1 MQDSRFVCS
10 SKISEMLGEPV
21 ECFPRADFNTRIDH
35 GVTNL
40 ARRMDNCIRKRS
52 LPVFFD
58 EGHRVDGFT
67 SSNDSVDSMRSDQA
81 SAPGHTAISRSDG
94 SVTTSAGL
102 AFVVICFS

>member
-1 MQDSRFVCS
+1 
-10 SKISEMLGEPV
+10 MLGEPF
-21 ECFPRADFNTRIDH
+21 ECFPRADFNTRLNH

-67 SSNDSVDSMRSDQA
+67 SSNDSVDTMRS
-81 SAPGHTAISRSDG
+81 GRAISRYTPLMPISRASG
-94 SVTTSAGL
+94 PRRT
-102 AFVVICFS
+102 